1 MPAGRVLGLVLSTC
15 VFSISYAFIEYYLI
29 RDTTFGY
36 QPVLFSLLYP
46 YHFAMAAVFG
56 VAAYGLLLTHVS
68 MKGLAPCIILVG
80 AMFSS
85 MLAVEDFMWFTLRAA
100 APVEGDANAGRLV
113 MHGEWTT
120 QFMGSTDA
128 HFTAIPNWYFI
139 GAGFSVVATAVVVAR
154 NRQQMQLVKS
164 GGHLVTT

>member
-1 MPAGRVLGLVLSTC
+1 MIIGLVLSAC

-29 RDTTFGY
+29 RDTTFGH
-36 QPVLFSLLYP
+36 QPVLLSLVYP

-56 VAAYGLLLTHVS
+56 VVAYGILSTHVS
-68 MKGLAPCIILVG
+68 MKGLAPSLILVG
-80 AMFSS
+80 ALFSS

-100 APVEGDANAGRLV
+100 APVDGDVNAGKLV

-128 HFTAIPNWYFI
+128 HYTAIPNWYFI
-139 GAGFSVVATAVVVAR
+139 GIAFSAGALMVTRS
-154 NRQQMQLVKS
+154 RQQLVKS